1 MELERIY
8 LIGFMGS
15 GKSTIGKLLA
25 EHLSWSFVDLDTLI
39 EQTQKRTIALIFE
52 QEGEDSFRKYETTAL
67 QKIKTKNKVVI
78 ATGGGAPCYNNNM
91 EEMNKTGITVY
102 LKLAANKLSER
113 LYPIK
118 DSRPLIANKTKTDLL
133 DFINYKLPQR
143 EIIYNKAKIIADAET
158 ASPQSIIGSI
168 KTYLNHNFT
177 EK

>member
-25 EHLSWSFVDLDTLI
+25 EYLNWNFIDLDTLI
-39 EQTQKRTIALIFE
+39 EQTQKKTIPLIFE
-52 QEGEDSFRKYETTAL
+52 QEGENSFRKYETRAI
-67 QKIKTKNKVVI
+67 QQIKTKNKIVI

-102 LKLAANKLSER
+102 LKLDANKLSER
-113 LYPIK
+113 LCPIK

-143 EIIYNKAKIIADAET
+143 ETIYNKANIIADAET
-158 ASPQSIIGSI
+158 ASPQSIISSI
-168 KTYLNHNFT
+168 KTYLNNCLP